1 MITTAD
7 LQSIQVFADLEAP
20 ALAWLQEHMEMVSL
34 APGDTLTRS
43 GDPAAWMFVIFEGR
57 IRFEARQENGTMAVF
72 ITEAGQVSG
81 MLPHSRMTVFR
92 AASVAVLPTRIGR
105 LHTRHFEAML
115 DAIPVLESRFAHIML
130 DRTRANAH
138 VQVQQ
143 EKLAALGTMA
153 AGLAHELNNPASA
166 AKRAAQQMVETLK
179 LFNELSSGMLKPVM
193 FKAPAA
199 TGNPF
204 QPVVDIIENPP
215 PELDALTASELEDD
229 LADLL
234 ESYDIP
240 APWDAAAMLVSMG
253 FTRDF
258 LAGFSDSLIQEQ
270 VGSFLNWLTRS
281 TEMRMLGNELALS
294 TTRISDL
301 VQAMKAYSYMDKANE
316 KSKTDV
322 HEGINNTLTILNHKL
337 KRKAIQVVKNYGD
350 IPTIEAFGGELNQVW
365 TNLLDNAIA
374 AVPEA
379 GARIEIRSRYEPT
392 LKSIEVEIVDNGAGI
407 PENIKDRIFE
417 PFFTTK
423 DTGEGTG
430 LGLDIS
436 YRIVTARH
444 GGDLSFKSEPGN
456 TCFQVRLPAG

>member
-1 MITTAD
+1 MITHDD
-7 LQSIQVFADLEAP
+7 LQSIQVFEDLDAA
-20 ALAWLQEHMEMVSL
+20 ALTWLQEYMEELTL
-34 APGDTLTRS
+34 ATGDPLTQS
-43 GDPAAWMFVIFEGR
+43 GDPAEWMYVLFEGQ
-57 IRFEARQENGTMAVF
+57 IRFEARQENGTLAVF
-72 ITEAGQVSG
+72 MTETGQVSG

-92 AASVAVLPTRIGR
+92 AASVATMPTRIGR
-105 LHTRHFEAML
+105 LHKQHFPEML
-115 DAIPVLESRFAHIML
+115 ATIPALESRFAHIML

-179 LFNELSSGMLKPVM
+179 MFNALSSGMLQPIM
-193 FKAPAA
+193 FKDGSG
-199 TGNPF
+199 TGHPF
-204 QPVVDIIENPP
+204 QAVIDVIEGESPDH
-215 PELDALTASELEDD
+215 DALTASELEDD

-234 ESYDIP
+234 DEYELP
-240 APWDAAAMLVSMG
+240 ASWDAAAMLVSMG

-258 LAGFSDSLIQEQ
+258 LESFSEALNEDQ
-270 VGSFLNWLTRS
+270 VGSFLSWLTQS
-281 TEMRMLGNELALS
+281 CEMRMLSNELALS

-316 KSKTDV
+316 KSETDV
-322 HEGINNTLTILNHKL
+322 HEGISNTLTILNHKL
-337 KRKAIQVVKNYGD
+337 KRKAIEVVKEFGE
-350 IPTIEAFGGELNQVW
+350 IPEVQAYGGELNQVW

-374 AVPEA
+374 AVPET
-379 GARIEIRSRYEPT
+379 GGRIILRSRYQPKLE
-392 LKSIEVEIVDNGAGI
+392 SIEVEVVDNGSGI
-407 PENIKDRIFE
+407 PDEIKDRIFE

-444 GGDLSFKSEPGN
+444 GGALSFISEPGA
-456 TCFQVRLPAG
+456 TCFQVRLPVS